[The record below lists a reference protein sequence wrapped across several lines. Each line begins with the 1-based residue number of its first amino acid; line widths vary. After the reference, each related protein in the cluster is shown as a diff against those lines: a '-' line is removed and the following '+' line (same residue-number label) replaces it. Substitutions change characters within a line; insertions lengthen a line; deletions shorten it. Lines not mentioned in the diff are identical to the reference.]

1 MSTRGLHVLR
11 LSDPSVDVP
20 IGGSF
25 GAMKTLE
32 EKLGIDLTSGFEPNE
47 FTPSKL

>member
-1 MSTRGLHVLR
+1 MLTLTT
-11 LSDPSVDVP
+11 DVP

-25 GAMKTLE
+25 GALKKLE
-32 EKLGIDLTSGFEPNE
+32 EKLGVDLTSGFEPSE